1 VRPQDSEAPIATLSG
16 GNQQKVVIGRWL
28 RVGLRLLILEE
39 PTASVDIGAKAAVY
53 RLLDDG
59 LAAGLAVLL
68 ISTDFEEVAGVCRRA
83 LVFVRGSVTAELSGR
98 DLTVAGL
105 TRAASA
111 MPLSGTATHP

>member
-1 VRPQDSEAPIATLSG
+1 M
-16 GNQQKVVIGRWL
+16 IGRWL

-83 LVFVRGSVTAELSGR
+83 LVFVRGSVTAELSGP